1 VLSFDLF
8 SVFRWL
14 RMFFVGPL
22 FIQSSSCFLVEVQ
35 VSGIQ
40 QVTPVLAPEDQIPSF
55 PHEFFAL
62 GCQIHLNRRMQRTA
76 LMFSRVLT
84 AGGMVIKISK
94 CEASL
99 LFCIGF
105 VEKLFLHSSLLS
117 RKFS

>member
-1 VLSFDLF
+1 
-8 SVFRWL
+8 
-14 RMFFVGPL
+14 
-22 FIQSSSCFLVEVQ
+22 
-35 VSGIQ
+35 
-40 QVTPVLAPEDQIPSF
+40 
-55 PHEFFAL
+55 
-62 GCQIHLNRRMQRTA
+62 LNRRMQRTA

-117 RKFS
+117 RKFSWHKEKELVDLIYLCRSKFLILFAD